1 MAEAPREGF
10 SNRELKKTRSLTN
23 DILNFL
29 SNASNQT
36 LGACLVALCAT
47 TYLFLGRLGL
57 LLIGCVCGIVLHAT
71 WERSTE
77 VNPNNF
83 AAEVKRRREVGLDVV
98 QRVLNWQDMKQ
109 ATQSTDDE
117 ILQSGNQVLDFK
129 DFQPATGA
137 ALTGLVDAI
146 IRDYVRWWYA
156 PILPADE
163 SFPMVCRQTL
173 TGFLLAVS
181 SHLSRKR
188 PADTFLNFL
197 THGTSIFIVFL
208 SELSSAIMDPEA
220 VELEAGKAIDIYLE
234 ERPESNLANLMD
246 TKEQEKKF
254 KLIAEDVLKTFLDT
268 KAFSCQP
275 VKVFLR
281 EVLAGL
287 ILEMTL
293 KSCSKADFINGWIVY
308 LLEDGEPELMNA
320 IDAGVGRAS
329 TKEVKLVSAQKLL
342 NENPEKLQSTE
353 KLFDEERFQSKAS
366 HQRKISKAEDAM
378 EEAMLEAKRLSE
390 QIASADAKSGHDSEN
405 SRQSEASSTQMSR
418 VDSVMKGLHDT
429 KQTSEIRPGGSF
441 TAVSPMSTSFMN
453 TTSEDADS
461 GYTTGASFTPT
472 SSQDDLNRDA
482 SAVKSIA
489 ENEKERSVSGDSAA
503 NSITFDQILT
513 PQQLGVSSP
522 ASAQGTVPPL
532 TLYNATVSIFDDC
545 LPGEKASNIIRT
557 KPTVDYL
564 LQVEPASSLHTGWM
578 MARKYADF
586 ETLHEVLRRISV
598 ISGITSFTHRYHA
611 VPTWRN
617 QTKENLRK
625 AMETYLR
632 DALSDARLAESE
644 GMKRFL
650 EKDQGLGRPSAGAS
664 GKSLLG
670 FPTPAAFDAMGK
682 GMLDVLA
689 SAPKGA
695 AGGGKA
701 IFDGVTGVFTQKKP
715 PLPARPT
722 NTSRSVSISSMA
734 NPRDE
739 SIANNNPPSVHTRAS
754 QDNSRISAEMER
766 SPQQINQRRPT
777 TSIHSSHAPDAGLRL
792 SQESLVSNNSPSVK
806 TSNEFA
812 RNKRNLPDQ
821 TRMEK
826 QIYLPP
832 LPTEIADDYSSSTDS
847 PRISMSTND
856 APMHHSPPS
865 TAPPSLR
872 QPPQSDTGSGHE
884 PTEPQIPNK
893 PSKPR
898 EDAPPLTEQETQVAI
913 ELFFAVI
920 NELYTLSSAWNFRRT
935 ILNAAKTFLLR
946 PGNPQLEAIRVLL
959 QDTIIAANTSD
970 AGLATHLHR
979 LRENAL
985 PTADELATWP
995 APLTAPEQA
1004 DLRAKARKLL
1014 VERGMPQ
1021 ALTSVMG
1028 AVASGEAL
1036 SRVFDALQEEKVARG
1051 LMFGFLLQGVRALTH

>member
-1 MAEAPREGF
+1 M
-10 SNRELKKTRSLTN
+10 
-23 DILNFL
+23 
-29 SNASNQT
+29 
-36 LGACLVALCAT
+36 
-47 TYLFLGRLGL
+47 
-57 LLIGCVCGIVLHAT
+57 
-71 WERSTE
+71 
-77 VNPNNF
+77 
-83 AAEVKRRREVGLDVV
+83 
-98 QRVLNWQDMKQ
+98 
-109 ATQSTDDE
+109 
-117 ILQSGNQVLDFK
+117 
-129 DFQPATGA
+129 
-137 ALTGLVDAI
+137 
-146 IRDYVRWWYA
+146 
-156 PILPADE
+156 PADG

-197 THGTSIFIVFL
+197 TNGTSIFIVFL
-208 SELSSAIMDPEA
+208 SELSSAIMDSEA
-220 VELEAGKAIDIYLE
+220 VELEAGDAIEIYLE

-246 TKEQEKKF
+246 SKEQEKKF
-254 KLIAEDVLKTFLDT
+254 KLIAEDVLKTFLDS

-320 IDAGVGRAS
+320 IDAGVGSAS
-329 TKEVKLVSAQKLL
+329 TKEVKLASAQKVL
-342 NENPEKLQSTE
+342 NENSEKMQST
-353 KLFDEERFQSKAS
+353 KMILNKERSQSNAS

-390 QIASADAKSGHDSEN
+390 LIASTNAESGQIAEIGRPSDATSTPLSHAN
-405 SRQSEASSTQMSR
+405 SITQT
-418 VDSVMKGLHDT
+418 LYDT
-429 KQTSEIRPGGSF
+429 KQTGEVHPGGSVK
-441 TAVSPMSTSFMN
+441 ADSPLSSSFMN
-453 TTSEDADS
+453 PTSEDADS

-472 SSQDDLNRDA
+472 SSQDDLNGDA
-482 SAVKSIA
+482 SAAKGISEIKRPTPRDAA
-489 ENEKERSVSGDSAA
+489 ET
-503 NSITFDQILT
+503 SITFDQMLT
-513 PQQLGVSSP
+513 PQQLGASSP
-522 ASAQGTVPPL
+522 PSTHGTIAPL
-532 TLYNATVSIFDDC
+532 TLHNATVSIFDDC

-598 ISGITSFTHRYHA
+598 ISGISSFTHKHHA

-617 QTKENLRK
+617 QTKESLRK

-650 EKDQGLGRPSAGAS
+650 EKEQGLGRPSAGAS
-664 GKSLLG
+664 GKGLLG

-695 AGGGKA
+695 AGSGKA
-701 IFDGVTGVFTQKKP
+701 LFDGVTGVFAQKKP

-722 NTSRSVSISSMA
+722 NTSQSVSISSMTL
-734 NPRDE
+734 PRDD
-739 SIANNNPPSVHTRAS
+739 STSNNNSTSNHGRVF
-754 QDNSRISAEMER
+754 QDNSMVSAEMER
-766 SPQQINQRRPT
+766 SPQQITQRRPT
-777 TSIHSSHAPDAGLRL
+777 TSIHSSHTPDAGHRQ
-792 SQESLVSNNSPSVK
+792 SQESLVSNGSPSMR
-806 TSNEFA
+806 TSHDST
-812 RNKRNLPDQ
+812 RHPQLLPDQ
-821 TRMEK
+821 TRMET

-832 LPTEIADDYSSSTDS
+832 LPTEIADDYSSGTDS
-847 PRISMSTND
+847 PRMSMSTND
-856 APMHHSPPS
+856 APIYQPPPS
-865 TAPPSLR
+865 TAPSSIR
-872 QPPQSDTGSGHE
+872 QPPQVAIDSTLE
-884 PTEPQIPNK
+884 PAGAEMPEK
-893 PSKPR
+893 PKKPR
-898 EDAPPLTEQETQVAI
+898 EEARPLTEQETQVAV

-970 AGLATHLHR
+970 VGLATHLLK

-985 PTADELATWP
+985 PTEEELTAWP
-995 APLTAPEQA
+995 APLTAEEQEE
-1004 DLRAKARKLL
+1004 LRAKARKLL
-1014 VERGMPQ
+1014 IERGMPQ

-1036 SRVFDALQEEKVARG
+1036 SRVFDALQVEKVARG

>member
-1 MAEAPREGF
+1 MAEAPRQGL
-10 SNRELKKTRSLTN
+10 SSRELKKSHTLT
-23 DILNFL
+23 DDVLIFF
-29 SNASNQT
+29 SNASSQT
-36 LGACLVALCAT
+36 LGACFVALCAT
-47 TYLFLGRLGL
+47 TYFILGRLGL
-57 LLIGCVCGIVLHAT
+57 LLIGTVCGIVLHAT
-71 WERSTE
+71 WERSTDGSG
-77 VNPNNF
+77 NDF
-83 AAEVKRRREVGLDVV
+83 AAEVKRRREVGLDVI
-98 QRVLNWQDMKQ
+98 QRVLSWQDTKQ
-109 ATQSTDDE
+109 VTQSTDE
-117 ILQSGNQVLDFK
+117 ETLQSGTQVLDFK
-129 DFQPATGA
+129 DFQPAIGA
-137 ALTGLVDAI
+137 ALTELVDAI
-146 IRDYVRWWYA
+146 IRDYVRWWYT
-156 PILPADE
+156 PILPADD

-173 TGFLLAVS
+173 TGFFLAIS

-197 THGTSIFIVFL
+197 TNGTSIFIVFL
-208 SELSSAIMDPEA
+208 SELSSAIMDTEA
-220 VELEAGKAIDIYLE
+220 VELEVGEAIEVYLE

-246 TKEQEKKF
+246 VKEQEKKF
-254 KLIAEDVLKTFLDT
+254 KLIAEDVLKTFLDA
-268 KAFSCQP
+268 KAFDCQP

-293 KSCSKADFINGWIVY
+293 KSCSKAEFINGWIVY

-320 IDAGVGRAS
+320 IDAGVGSAS
-329 TKEVKLVSAQKLL
+329 TKEIKLASAQKAL
-342 NENPEKLQSTE
+342 NEDSEKLQST
-353 KLFDEERFQSKAS
+353 KIMSDEERSQSNAS

-390 QIASADAKSGHDSEN
+390 LIASADAKSGHISES
-405 SRQSEASSTQMSR
+405 SRPLEASIAQLSSA
-418 VDSVMKGLHDT
+418 DSVTSGLHDT
-429 KQTSEIRPGGSF
+429 KQTSEMCSGGSF
-441 TAVSPMSTSFMN
+441 TADSSISTSFVN

-472 SSQDDLNRDA
+472 SSQDDLNGDA
-482 SAVKSIA
+482 SATNSIG
-489 ENEKERSVSGDSAA
+489 EIEKPLPHDSAGT
-503 NSITFDQILT
+503 SITFDQILT
-513 PQQLGVSSP
+513 PQQLGAFSP
-522 ASAQGTVPPL
+522 SSAQGTVPPL
-532 TLYNATVSIFDDC
+532 TLHNATVSIFDDC

-598 ISGITSFTHRYHA
+598 ISGISSFTHKYHA

-617 QTKENLRK
+617 QNKESLRK

-664 GKSLLG
+664 GKGLLG

-701 IFDGVTGVFTQKKP
+701 LFDGVTGVFAQKKP

-739 SIANNNPPSVHTRAS
+739 STARNNPSSSHPRSSH
-754 QDNSRISAEMER
+754 DNSRISAEMER
-766 SPQQINQRRPT
+766 WPQQITPRRPT
-777 TSIHSSHAPDAGLRL
+777 TSIHSSHTPDASLGL
-792 SQESLVSNNSPSVK
+792 SQESLVSNGSPSAR
-806 TSNEFA
+806 TSH
-812 RNKRNLPDQ
+812 DS
-821 TRMEK
+821 TRYPHIPNDHTYTETP
-826 QIYLPP
+826 IYLPP

-847 PRISMSTND
+847 PRPSTSDPD
-856 APMHHSPPS
+856 APPPPS
-865 TAPPSLR
+865 THPTLHPTNTDSAP
-872 QPPQSDTGSGHE
+872 E
-884 PTEPQIPNK
+884 PR
-893 PSKPR
+893 PSKPINPR
-898 EDAPPLTEQETQVAI
+898 SDPTPLTEPETQIAI
-913 ELFFAVI
+913 ELFFATI
-920 NELYTLSSAWNFRRT
+920 TSLYTLSSAWTIRRT
-935 ILNAAKTFLLR
+935 ILAAAKTYLLR

-959 QDTIIAANTSD
+959 QDTLLAAHTSD
-970 AGLATHLHR
+970 AGLAAHLLQ
-979 LRENAL
+979 LRVAAL
-985 PTADELATWP
+985 PTEAELVAWP
-995 APLTAPEQA
+995 AALSAREQA
-1004 DLRAKARKLL
+1004 VLRAKARRLL
-1014 VERGMPQ
+1014 VERGMPV

-1028 AVASGEAL
+1028 AGASGEAL
-1036 SRVFDALQEEKVARG
+1036 GRVFDALQVEAVARG
-1051 LMFGFLLQGVRALTH
+1051 LVFGLLLQGVRALTH